1 MAPTWLKLLL
11 VVAVIVVMFGRGRIS
26 DLMGDL
32 AKGIKS
38 FKHGLKDEDEAAA
51 APRPVDQAASAHLA
65 APLPGRE
72 TVQAG

>member
-1 MAPTWLKLLL
+1 MAPTWLKLAL

-38 FKHGLKDEDEAAA
+38 FKHGLKDDDEAAA
-51 APRPVDQAASAHLA
+51 APQPVDQSASARLA

-72 TVQAG
+72 TAQAG